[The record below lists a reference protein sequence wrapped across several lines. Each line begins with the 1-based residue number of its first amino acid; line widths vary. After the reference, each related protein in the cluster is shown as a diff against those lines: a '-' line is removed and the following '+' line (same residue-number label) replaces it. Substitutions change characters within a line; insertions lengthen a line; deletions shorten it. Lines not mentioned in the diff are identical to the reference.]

1 MNSWVKRLKVI
12 AMRQLIVS
20 GNQATTY
27 IMWNHRRMLP
37 KCNMNPAPD
46 MKYVEAIVCS
56 LSCMLLLLDN
66 PQQILSILGDI
77 LVNFPLNCETN
88 SNI

>member
-1 MNSWVKRLKVI
+1 
-12 AMRQLIVS
+12 
-20 GNQATTY
+20 
-27 IMWNHRRMLP
+27 
-37 KCNMNPAPD
+37 MNPAPD

-88 SNI
+88 SNIWI